1 MQDGIWQVRGILLF
15 EYKRGLLVERILK
28 ERKNSCLEDD
38 NKILTI
44 NKLYIRSIYKYV
56 LNKSMCKY
64 MHTHIQDKV
73 ELAKPVLV
81 LSPN

>member
-1 MQDGIWQVRGILLF
+1 MARKIMQDGTWQVRGISLF

-44 NKLYIRSIYKYV
+44 NKLYIRSI
-56 LNKSMCKY
+56 
-64 MHTHIQDKV
+64 
-73 ELAKPVLV
+73 
-81 LSPN
+81 

>member
-1 MQDGIWQVRGILLF
+1 MQDGTWQVRGISLF

-44 NKLYIRSIYKYV
+44 NKLYIRSI
-56 LNKSMCKY
+56 
-64 MHTHIQDKV
+64 
-73 ELAKPVLV
+73 
-81 LSPN
+81 